1 MEQETIVAIATPPG
15 RGGIGIVR
23 ISGPEARSIAEP
35 MLHLRAPMEP
45 GRARFGDLLDED
57 GSRLDE
63 VVTTYFA
70 APHSYTSDDVV
81 EIAAHGS
88 PVVLEMI
95 LRRAIAAGAR
105 LARPGEFTERA
116 FLSGRLDL
124 TQAEAVRDLIEA
136 QTLHQARVAAQ
147 QLGGALAERVRPVKD
162 ALVKLIAALEAGID
176 FAEDD
181 VDVMPQQA
189 ILDALKAVHAPLV
202 ELAASYAQG
211 RLVREGVTMAIVG
224 RPNAGKSSLFNRLV
238 ERERAIV
245 TAAAGT
251 TRDLVTERVSL
262 GGIPVELV
270 DTAGIRESSDEAES
284 IGIRK
289 TREAMADA
297 DLVLLVLDATQTL
310 TDEERAWM
318 EELQQREA
326 IVVWNKI
333 DIAATAGEGIE
344 VSALTGEGIGDLRD
358 LLLAKLKTGAVT
370 SETAMLTNLRQ
381 QHAVQQAIDGL
392 DAAVTAAG
400 AGIPH
405 EMVLLD
411 IYGALRGLDE
421 LTGATTADDVLNL
434 IFSSF
439 CIGK

>member
-1 MEQETIVAIATPPG
+1 
-15 RGGIGIVR
+15 
-23 ISGPEARSIAEP
+23 
-35 MLHLRAPMEP
+35 
-45 GRARFGDLLDED
+45 
-57 GSRLDE
+57 
-63 VVTTYFA
+63 
-70 APHSYTSDDVV
+70 
-81 EIAAHGS
+81 
-88 PVVLEMI
+88 
-95 LRRAIAAGAR
+95 
-105 LARPGEFTERA
+105 
-116 FLSGRLDL
+116 
-124 TQAEAVRDLIEA
+124 
-136 QTLHQARVAAQ
+136 
-147 QLGGALAERVRPVKD
+147 
-162 ALVKLIAALEAGID
+162 
-176 FAEDD
+176 
-181 VDVMPQQA
+181 
-189 ILDALKAVHAPLV
+189 
-202 ELAASYAQG
+202 
-211 RLVREGVTMAIVG
+211 
-224 RPNAGKSSLFNRLV
+224 
-238 ERERAIV
+238 
-245 TAAAGT
+245 
-251 TRDLVTERVSL
+251 VTERVSL